1 MSQLLLPF
9 WGGFAQ
15 RCLLPHAF
23 MEMWQSMKALL
34 LELDENGLKK
44 KKKKEEGD
52 VLGPVITRK
61 SLKKLAQVFA
71 KGKACCMLRKRM
83 ENIKGW
89 AF

>member
-9 WGGFAQ
+9 WRGFAQ

-44 KKKKEEGD
+44 KEKKEEG
-52 VLGPVITRK
+52 GGCSRSCHNK
-61 SLKKLAQVFA
+61 EKLKKAHP
-71 KGKACCMLRKRM
+71 
-83 ENIKGW
+83 NIHQR
-89 AF
+89 